1 MGTSHGQHTD
11 RPLRRFDRAPDGDLP
26 ICVPAPI
33 SILQCVV
40 AWERR
45 PRVQSCSAM
54 EDMGAR
60 ETISSRG
67 YSTGSLATVTVYE
80 GQVHPQSRFLP
91 KEGTERTIADYQ
103 TLWR

>member
-1 MGTSHGQHTD
+1 
-11 RPLRRFDRAPDGDLP
+11 
-26 ICVPAPI
+26 
-33 SILQCVV
+33 
-40 AWERR
+40 
-45 PRVQSCSAM
+45 M

-67 YSTGSLATVTVYE
+67 YSTGSLATVTIYE
-80 GQVHPQSRFLP
+80 GKVYPQSRFLP